1 MNARPVEKDEHAMK
15 MKKNIVA
22 AVGLVWGLSALVHA
36 ATPWDDVLNK
46 PAPKAY
52 PAPAE
57 VTPTGNVKS
66 VMLESEPFKGRPTR
80 VFAWYG
86 LPEGA
91 SAAKK
96 CPAMVLIH
104 GGNGTAFDWWVKMWN
119 ERGYAA
125 ISMDTCGAV
134 PIRRKKPKG
143 DQYWLRHDHSG
154 PEGWGG
160 FDQIDE
166 PLKDQ
171 WTYHAVAAAIRAH
184 TFLRSLPEVD
194 AERIGV
200 TGISWGGYLTCIV
213 AGVDPRYKWAVPVY
227 GCGFYGDDSSRW
239 KPQLT
244 KMGARGE
251 KWLATWDA
259 SVYLGGA
266 TCPFLWVSGTQDA
279 FFKVPMLKQSA
290 ALTKGPKFFDV
301 RAKMVHGHKA
311 GSKPEEIHSF
321 ADHFAFGK
329 PLHPNISD
337 HWAVRP

>member
-1 MNARPVEKDEHAMK
+1 MK
-15 MKKNIVA
+15 LKKSIA
-22 AVGLVWGLSALVHA
+22 AVVVLWGLCAPVHA
-36 ATPWDDVLNK
+36 ATPWDDVLSK

-57 VTPTGNVKS
+57 LTTTCGVKG
-66 VMLESEPFKGRPTR
+66 VMLEGEPFKGRPTR
-80 VFAWYG
+80 IFAWYG
-86 LPEGA
+86 LPAGA
-91 SAAKK
+91 SATRK

-104 GGNGTAFDWWVKMWN
+104 GGNGTAYDWWVKMWN

-125 ISMDTCGAV
+125 ISMDTCGAL
-134 PIRRKKPKG
+134 PLYEKSAKRWR
-143 DQYWLRHDHSG
+143 RHDYSG

-171 WTYHAVAAAIRAH
+171 WTYHAVAAAICAH
-184 TFLRSLPEVD
+184 TFLRALPEVD

-227 GCGFYGDDSSRW
+227 GCGFYGDDSCRW
-239 KPQLT
+239 KPQLA
-244 KMGARGE
+244 KMGSRGE

-266 TCPFLWVSGTQDA
+266 TCPFLWVSGAADA
-279 FFKVPMLKQSA
+279 FFKVPMLQKSA
-290 ALTKGPKFFDV
+290 ALTKGPKFFDI
-301 RAKMVHGHKA
+301 RETMVHGHKA

-337 HWAVRP
+337 HWTVRLAPQASERRK